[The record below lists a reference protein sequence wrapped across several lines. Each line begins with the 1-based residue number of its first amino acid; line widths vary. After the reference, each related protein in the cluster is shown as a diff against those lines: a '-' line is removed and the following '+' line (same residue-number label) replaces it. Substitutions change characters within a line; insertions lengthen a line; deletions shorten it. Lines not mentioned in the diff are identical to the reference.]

1 MSDSLVGSLNILIS
15 RTKRRKEEVDPG
27 VSRRD
32 CSALHFSSVRVQPG
46 SGKFLL

>member
-32 CSALHFSSVRVQPG
+32 CSALHISSVRVQPG
-46 SGKFLL
+46 CGQFLL